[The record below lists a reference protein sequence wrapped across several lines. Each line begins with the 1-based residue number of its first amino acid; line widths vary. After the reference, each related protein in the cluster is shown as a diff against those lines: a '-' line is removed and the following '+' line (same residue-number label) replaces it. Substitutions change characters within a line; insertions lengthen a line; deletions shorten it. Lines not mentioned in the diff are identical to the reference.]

1 MTTTGLDFIRLTE
14 HIGYFV
20 GATNIGVISMP
31 QDDRTLIW
39 LIDTPNTVVLTKYLW
54 EQVQSMFTAPKLVAI
69 INTHSHADHCGGNVF
84 LREQTGCRILATKGE
99 SALMEVP
106 ILQSALVYGG
116 SPIKDIESKYLKA
129 DPCRVDQI
137 MSESPLDLCDGIS
150 VTPIPLPGH
159 YIDMAAMLVDDA
171 QAGKKVCFL
180 ADGISGRNV
189 IKRYWIQYLF
199 NEKKFKESLLKIKE
213 IKADSYVPG
222 HGDMVTEI
230 EGLVELNI
238 LAVLET
244 EAMIEDALTTPLSFE
259 ELLKVVADRNQISLK
274 VSQFELIGS
283 TVRSYLSSLYED
295 NRITYEIVENR
306 MLWRKADSPN
316 QAQ

>member
-1 MTTTGLDFIRLTE
+1 MTTTALTYVQLTH

-20 GATNIGVISMP
+20 GATNIGVITEP
-31 QDDRTLIW
+31 QGDITRLW
-39 LIDTPNTVVLTKYLW
+39 LVDTPNTVALTKFLW
-54 EQVQSMFTAPKLVAI
+54 EDLQSRFKNLHLVAI

-84 LREQTGCRILATKGE
+84 LQELTGCQIWATKGE
-99 SALMEVP
+99 SVLMELP

-129 DPCRVDQI
+129 EPCKVDRI
-137 MSESPLDLCDGIS
+137 LREGETTSLSDMLS
-150 VTPIPLPGH
+150 VTPVSLPGH
-159 YIDMAAMLVDDA
+159 YIDMAAMVVQDKTDEKRVA
-171 QAGKKVCFL
+171 FL

-199 NEKKFKESLLKIKE
+199 NEQKFKQSLLKIKE
-213 IKADSYVPG
+213 IAADFYVPG

-230 EGLVELNI
+230 EGLVELNL

-244 EAMIEDALTTPLSFE
+244 EAMIEDELAKPLTFE
-259 ELLKVVADRNQISLK
+259 ELLKAVADRNQIPLK

-283 TVRSYLSSLYED
+283 TVRSYLSSLYEES
-295 NRITYEIVENR
+295 RITYTIEDNR
-306 MLWRKADSPN
+306 MLWKKC
-316 QAQ
+316 